1 MTLTTHALIGVSAA
15 SFLPKYPLLAFS
27 AAFLSHFI
35 IDAIPHW
42 DYPIKSLEQNLD
54 NPLENKI
61 AANKKFITDLIR
73 IGFDFL
79 IGITL
84 SFLIFQPKNL
94 IIGQTVFMGAIG
106 GILPDPLQ
114 FLYWKIKKEPLISL
128 QRFHIW
134 IHTKTNLND
143 KPLIGIAFQIILILV
158 AIYLA
163 IKYTALS

>member
-1 MTLTTHALIGVSAA
+1 MTLTTHALIGVSTA
-15 SFLPKYPLLAFS
+15 SFFPKYPLLAFG

-42 DYPIKSLEQNLD
+42 DYPIKSLQQNMD
-54 NPLENKI
+54 NPLESKI
-61 AANKKFITDLIR
+61 ISNSAFVTDLIR

-79 IGITL
+79 LGITL
-84 SFLIFQPKNL
+84 SFLIFRPENPL
-94 IIGQTVFMGAIG
+94 LGQTVFMGAIG

-134 IHTKTNLND
+134 IHAKTDLKD
-143 KPLIGIAFQIILILV
+143 KPIKGIIFQIVLV
-158 AIYLA
+158 AVVIYLV
-163 IKYTALS
+163 I